1 MISKVLI
8 ILSSGI
14 LCYSKTLFGTN
25 QIDEDFVS
33 AFLTATIDISKKI
46 GGGEIR
52 SLNFRNFNIIYSYD
66 NDKRCIFI
74 LLADINDPEEK
85 LRNKLELLKKE
96 FIKRYH
102 DDLINWDHDI
112 GKFESFDEFVEKHI
126 FIPPIILLVG
136 EDGVGKT
143 TIMNLFAGETIIEL
157 DEDMRE
163 VIQKSI
169 FLPDF
174 KSINECIL
182 REINLK
188 ELVDNSRSYR
198 QLLDS
203 IDTICLVTNSGAT
216 NISKTQKLFLSLRP
230 KVKKATFFVIANFQ
244 DLDKVSLEPEEVEE
258 IFGVRTF
265 GFSAKSK
272 DAENKI
278 FSIIKEMLNNVFEIY
293 D

>member
-203 IDTICLVTNSGAT
+203 IDIICLVTNSGAT

>member
-1 MISKVLI
+1 M
-8 ILSSGI
+8 
-14 LCYSKTLFGTN
+14 LFGTN